1 MDKPVAKSHRV
12 YHIEYFLLPDDKEP
26 KTADLVV
33 FQSVVKVFLDSGV
46 KIVRPWHEG
55 DKVWV
60 SWTQVFNINMTKEL
74 LKKMNFYKITLK
86 LWDNTDK
93 VSKKIKYSRF
103 KISGYLEEA
112 GSFGECWEEEEK
124 DRGFAVR
131 QLNPVSILNSLVTMY
146 LLSLVRCP
154 EQGSG
159 SGPRA
164 QAKKMVCTVYTE
176 FKNNE
181 MLSIKTCHGSHC
193 KDASPF
199 LEMLKEEV
207 KQMVLNQRSPPEQ
220 NIQVKE
226 EWSQEYELGKLE
238 KAGKHLKPLHEEEA
252 DPKLAD
258 YWKQGA
264 FTIQLAV
271 MPLLAGWQSVVSRGS
286 KTSANILDCFLTLK
300 TEGPIMTEEQ
310 KQDLNPLIIKIK
322 CISCLPSQP
331 VPIHDLERLCS
342 PVYCRYQFHKTPV
355 HQTEGKPHGSH
366 ISFQDINVIFLGTMH
381 PSELREYLEGP
392 PMVVEVHDRDRKS
405 EEYSRKPT
413 LFGEDPLD
421 SCLNFQVLI
430 SPKETENN
438 PFETQTKIWDPYG
451 VARVSFAELLL
462 GHKYLN
468 LAIPIHSCE
477 SKPTQHGH
485 DSKIRKVVGFRV
497 PTDVLHHGPMPMGNY
512 LESNSLLKL
521 RVDIAVP
528 LRTMAETPSADL
540 TGTKFGRIIFVF
552 GSRKIFLLYNL
563 LQDITMINAKALD
576 LDSYPITNIQQILS
590 AIKIRV
596 NIQERQDLDVLTGFY
611 LLDGKIHLL
620 ILEGLAD
627 QGLKRLWESY
637 QSRTPKS
644 EHRKYKVLYN
654 SQLLFQNRLYA
665 DLETI
670 LYHVHLFKPL
680 TELMKQTA
688 LHLHSSGMRKAFQTL
703 TKIYCICLYSS
714 KLREVITRDLL
725 PSSDMIRD
733 LSQEFGLPISLEEIA
748 NETLWAIP
756 SHPTSNLEDFQRR
769 NSTLTHEILAHQEKY
784 LWWRNTAMMK
794 YKGKN
799 RSLIQKNIAEA
810 YQVSKK
816 PPKSLV
822 KVIRSSASATGAV
835 YNYSMQTLNSTELAK
850 KELYREMAKE
860 PRKRF
865 TYSQK
870 YLSAMVEPQDSKEE
884 ERKAKEKSRKAWL
897 TANGFQVAGLH
908 RSDHYLQLLPPCA
921 TTQEWR
927 ENALFANVLKPVLD
941 RERWSWDQRHRDFDL
956 YKKPPLFLKL
966 PAPPARDP
974 AAGPGLWGCVTMA
987 AACRCARAESL
998 PWPSAGM
1005 PASSLAGAAGLPGS
1019 GSLAPQAACAR
1030 CWEHETNRADC
1041 DIPGGRGVSPASSS
1055 HLKATSTR
1063 GFSGGSTKAPRNQ
1076 TKACSRPA
1084 CREPVRPASN
1094 SRRTPGKCKGLLVP
1108 PKDTL

>member
-1 MDKPVAKSHRV
+1 MSLHAWDWEDEDMGSMGPMSSMGSFCPSMSECEVEEYLNASGQAQDSDSDHLYSSMESLDGRANTFNSDVPQVVPCKFTISLAFPSNVGHKGKFSSFVKKYRKRSKMDKPVAKSHRV

-93 VSKKIKYSRF
+93 VSKKIKYSRL

-112 GSFGECWEEEEK
+112 GSFGK
-124 DRGFAVR
+124 
-131 QLNPVSILNSLVTMY
+131 S
-146 LLSLVRCP
+146 
-154 EQGSG
+154 
-159 SGPRA
+159 
-164 QAKKMVCTVYTE
+164 
-176 FKNNE
+176 
-181 MLSIKTCHGSHC
+181 
-193 KDASPF
+193 
-199 LEMLKEEV
+199 EEV

-226 EWSQEYELGKLE
+226 EWSQEYELEKLE
-238 KAGKHLKPLHEEEA
+238 KAGKHLKPLHVKWKESDRGKKKMKRRKKCQTEEEA

-286 KTSANILDCFLTLK
+286 KISANILDCFLTLK

-451 VARVSFAELLL
+451 VARVSFADLLL

-665 DLETI
+665 DLDTI

-688 LHLHSSGMRKAFQTL
+688 LHLHSTGMRKAFQTL

-714 KLREVITRDLL
+714 KLREVITGDLL

-748 NETLWAIP
+748 NETLWTIP
-756 SHPTSNLEDFQRR
+756 SHPTSNLEDFQSR

-784 LWWRNTAMMK
+784 LRWRNTAMMK

-850 KELYREMAKE
+850 KELYCEMAKE

-884 ERKAKEKSRKAWL
+884 EKKAKEKSRKAWL
-897 TANGFQVAGLH
+897 TASGFQVAGLH

-927 ENALFANVLKPVLD
+927 ENALLANVLKPVLD

-956 YKKPPLFLKL
+956 YKKPPPFLKL

-974 AAGPGLWGCVTMA
+974 AAGKKMK
-987 AACRCARAESL
+987 
-998 PWPSAGM
+998 
-1005 PASSLAGAAGLPGS
+1005 GS
-1019 GSLAPQAACAR
+1019 GP
-1030 CWEHETNRADC
+1030 
-1041 DIPGGRGVSPASSS
+1041 VS
-1055 HLKATSTR
+1055 
-1063 GFSGGSTKAPRNQ
+1063 
-1076 TKACSRPA
+1076 
-1084 CREPVRPASN
+1084 
-1094 SRRTPGKCKGLLVP
+1094 
-1108 PKDTL
+1108 